1 MASWTEGNDPDIASV
16 LTHSGEYT
24 YPKGDNPNICGGV
37 PPECAKTVELNY
49 KIPLDPWY
57 NTTATRELI
66 SKVSDSYSCNHEMLV
81 MWFNDEKATS
91 RSGNTAYTSILSS
104 AQGNFVVKNVDE
116 CTHVMERVNANS
128 PNFVY
133 GLSTPIIF
141 EKSTYVDSGFPRIAK
156 EPWKTKDDN
165 YDCTKYVSGTS
176 YDGHKIKY
184 MPVTD
189 TIGDGSNAC
198 VRSNL
203 NLVELYFPD
212 YGDITET
219 SGKTTNKIN
228 KYAFSSNYNL
238 SAVTFSAVKIIDKFA
253 FSNCSGLTHIDW
265 GNCCN
270 GSQVTHINGYAF
282 YNCKKLKHIDLGKLT
297 NLEYVGDKAFYDIGV
312 SAEDTSTPILIE
324 IPPSVSGIGQQA
336 FATSATD
343 VVFKVSWPYS
353 ALTESL
359 FGNRH
364 FLAFG
369 SGKKVCVPSVDVEG
383 IPPETYK
390 NRLNELTDSNLSIY
404 NNTNDCSNLEP

>member
-37 PPECAKTVELNY
+37 PLECAKTVKLNY

-116 CTHVMERVNANS
+116 CTHVMERTVSGDNGSPQFVFGTQVN
-128 PNFVY
+128 
-133 GLSTPIIF
+133 F
-141 EKSTYVDSGFPRIAK
+141 EDSYYIDTGFPRIK
-156 EPWKTKDDN
+156 VEPWKSDTSCN
-165 YDCTKYVSGTS
+165 KYSGQT
-176 YDGHKIKY
+176 DGHKIKY

-198 VRSNL
+198 VGSNL

-228 KYAFSSNYNL
+228 KYAFSNNYNL
-238 SAVTFSAVKIIDKFA
+238 SAVTFSAVKIIDDFA

-265 GNCCN
+265 GNCCS

-297 NLEYVGDKAFYDIGV
+297 NLEYVGYKAFNGIGSSISTSSQNPIMVEIPESV
-312 SAEDTSTPILIE
+312 SAIS
-324 IPPSVSGIGQQA
+324 SNA
-336 FATSATD
+336 FTTTANL
-343 VVFKVSWPYS
+343 VFKLNWTLEELRESNRVN
-353 ALTESL
+353 LTPTS
-359 FGNRH
+359 
-364 FLAFG
+364 FG
-369 SGKKVCVPSVDVEG
+369 SGSVV
-383 IPPETYK
+383 ICPPINDFETYK
-390 NRLNELTDSNLSIY
+390 TELVNKGINVDSSPFS
-404 NNTNDCSNLEP
+404 DCEHWERYV